1 MDKFSNDVYRE
12 ILADS
17 PDIAIANTTMRKH
30 TEPMKQELM
39 NLVALKKM
47 LDECIVKE
55 GEKVKQGQIIG
66 KVGPKY
72 VYGVVGNKYADSTRK
87 TNKWSNN
94 RTTLTF
100 WNTYKW
106 RIYQSIRFLL
116 NYTN

>member
-1 MDKFSNDVYRE
+1 MQYDFCIQTISKQKILKYREKIKKCDIYISLLNNEKITIKQIQEMDKFSNDVYRE

-55 GEKVKQGQIIG
+55 GEKLNGEG
-66 KVGPKY
+66 KE
-72 VYGVVGNKYADSTRK
+72 
-87 TNKWSNN
+87 
-94 RTTLTF
+94 F
-100 WNTYKW
+100 
-106 RIYQSIRFLL
+106 
-116 NYTN
+116 